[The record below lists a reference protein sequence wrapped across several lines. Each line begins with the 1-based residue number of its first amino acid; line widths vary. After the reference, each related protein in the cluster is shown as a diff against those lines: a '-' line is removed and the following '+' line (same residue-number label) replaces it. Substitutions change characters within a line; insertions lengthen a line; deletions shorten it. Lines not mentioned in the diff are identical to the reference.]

1 MQTCLE
7 SFPGL
12 DTDMTQTPEISG
24 SERLAAE
31 LKKSDAT
38 LVDGPVDGAVEANPA
53 VSSNE
58 AAQNDSSQGVEG
70 DSAARS
76 PLSGRSAEQTAKAA
90 RLASAL
96 RDNLRRRKA
105 ARPTPVKRDN

>member
-7 SFPGL
+7 SFSGL

-38 LVDGPVDGAVEANPA
+38 LVDGPVDGAVEANSA
-53 VSSNE
+53 VSSD
-58 AAQNDSSQGVEG
+58 APIQNDSAQVDES

-76 PLSGRSAEQTAKAA
+76 PSSGRTAEQMAKAA

-105 ARPTPVKRDN
+105 ARPTPVKRDS

>member
-38 LVDGPVDGAVEANPA
+38 LVDGAVEANSA
-53 VSSNE
+53 VSSD
-58 AAQNDSSQGVEG
+58 APTQNDSSQGVEG
-70 DSAARS
+70 DSAVRS
-76 PLSGRSAEQTAKAA
+76 PSSGRSAEQTAKAA

-105 ARPTPVKRDN
+105 ARPTPVKRDS